1 MPVVRFYNE
10 QRSHEVEAGTN
21 LREFM
26 QRVHLSP
33 YKGVD
38 MLTNCRGHNFCGT
51 CAVEVVDGKGASARG
66 QDEEATLAGNL
77 AIAKIVDKN
86 LRLACQ
92 TKVMG
97 DMVVK
102 SHPVRQVDKVRTK
115 QRFVL
120 IGISSFFLLVCGGMF
135 VWLFL
140 DMIRKL

>member
-10 QRSHEVEAGTN
+10 HRSHEVESGTN

-66 QDEEATLAGNL
+66 QDEEATLTGNL
-77 AIAKIVDKN
+77 AIAKVVDKN

-92 TKVMG
+92 TRVMT

-102 SHPVRQVDKVRTK
+102 THPVRQIDKVRTK

-140 DMIRKL
+140 DMIGKF

>member
-10 QRSHEVEAGTN
+10 HRSHEGEAGAN

-33 YKGVD
+33 YSGLTV
-38 MLTNCRGHNFCGT
+38 LTNCRGNNFCGT
-51 CAVEVVDGKGASARG
+51 CAVEVVEGKGASPRG

-77 AIAKIVDKN
+77 AIAKVVDKN

-92 TKVMG
+92 TRIMS

-102 SHPVRQVDKVRTK
+102 THPIRQIDNVRTK

-120 IGISSFFLLVCGGMF
+120 IGISSFFLLVCSGMF

-140 DMIRKL
+140 DMIRKF